1 MYRVL
6 QTAKISTGAVY
17 LLQFAG
23 KDIPGMET
31 GMQNKIAETISQVR
45 QNRKMTQ
52 EEFASRLG
60 VTPQAVSRWERGAGL
75 PDISLIAG
83 ICEILQIS
91 ANDLLGIQAGRV
103 VEDNDPVMTRE
114 IKNNLI
120 AEPLLLEFAAE
131 LVPYVGE
138 GLKTDYVNRRRE
150 ELAREYG
157 ILLPLLRIRDNVN
170 LQPCEVRIMVYN
182 QVMFDK
188 VYDTLPDTIY
198 FEIINEVITVCKE
211 HYGRILN
218 KNLVKIMVDNV
229 KRLYPGAADG
239 LVPDKLSYLQLLE
252 ALRKEYEEKQNIHD
266 LLGILERAEAAMEQ
280 R

>member
-1 MYRVL
+1 MVL
-6 QTAKISTGAVY
+6 FIEQSVLGT
-17 LLQFAG
+17 
-23 KDIPGMET
+23 ET

-60 VTPQAVSRWERGAGL
+60 VTPQAVSRWERGTGM

-91 ANDLLGIQAGRV
+91 ANDLLGIQTGRV

-131 LVPYVGE
+131 IVPYFGE

-170 LQPCEVRIMVYN
+170 LQPCEVRILVYN

-188 VYDTLPDTIY
+188 VYDTLPDMVY
-198 FEIINEVITVCKE
+198 FEIINEVIAVCKE
-211 HYGRILN
+211 HYGKLLN
-218 KNLVKIMVDNV
+218 KNLVKIMVDNL
-229 KRLYPGAADG
+229 KQLYPGVADG
-239 LVPDKLSYLQLLE
+239 VVPEKLSYLQLLE
-252 ALRKEYEEKQNIHD
+252 ILRKEYEEKRDIRD
-266 LLGILERAEAAMEQ
+266 LIGILEHAEAAMEQ
-280 R
+280 K